1 MRSTF
6 PTMHCVDSAQIS
18 LPMCLTNHVRF
29 VYILILLKRSVVWKG
44 RINGRPLK
52 RSLVLKELICTQK
65 DVIHDLICYY
75 FFNRALMFLSTNFD
89 GVVQEMNLN
98 DDDKELLALIN
109 RELQT
114 YIENMEQAM

>member
-1 MRSTF
+1 
-6 PTMHCVDSAQIS
+6 
-18 LPMCLTNHVRF
+18 
-29 VYILILLKRSVVWKG
+29 
-44 RINGRPLK
+44 
-52 RSLVLKELICTQK
+52 
-65 DVIHDLICYY
+65 
-75 FFNRALMFLSTNFD
+75 MFLSTNFD